1 MVQAR
6 GSGARADAKLNDKD
20 KNNLTEI
27 FKLEAQKEV
36 PKNRVDLNGLNS
48 IFKTVGFEPNVK

>member
-27 FKLEAQKEV
+27 FKLEARNWKH
-36 PKNRVDLNGLNS
+36 NRVNLNGLNR